1 MRARSIE
8 MTYATLNGVVQHET
22 RPNFG
27 GAKTVWAVW
36 RNAVRGRADWALLLI
51 LFIALQLIDITTT
64 NYGLAIPGNWEGN
77 PLMAF
82 LQAHLGGFW
91 WVPKIAGVFLV
102 CLAVPLLR
110 RRWLMVY
117 AVAYCALTVSGNLA
131 VLGSNIG

>member
-1 MRARSIE
+1 
-8 MTYATLNGVVQHET
+8 MTYATLIGVVQHET

-27 GAKTVWAVW
+27 DAKTVWAVW
-36 RNAVRGRADWALLLI
+36 SNAVRGRTDWALLLS
-51 LFIALQLIDITTT
+51 LFIGLQMIDIVTT

-82 LQAHLGGFW
+82 MQGHLGVFW
-91 WVPKIAGVFLV
+91 WIPKFAVTLLV

-117 AVAYCALTVSGNLA
+117 AVSYCALTVSGNLA
-131 VLGSNIG
+131 VLGSSIG